1 MSDNHYRR
9 EIFYRFPDIYKYL
22 FREEIMKKDQEIFQE
37 RLNHHHDELR
47 WLYTELYHN
56 DDMFA
61 ELCDQM
67 YQYFTARRRALKNRD
82 LEREKNPDWFRQK
95 DMLGMML
102 YIDNFAGN
110 IKGVSAKLPYL
121 KECNVN
127 CLHLLIKSLDRI
139 YILFNSLDFFLTFIA
154 KKFINKTHLYL
165 LFLS

>member
-67 YQYFTARRRALKNRD
+67 YQYFTARRRALKTATWK
-82 LEREKNPDWFRQK
+82 EKKIRT
-95 DMLGMML
+95 G
-102 YIDNFAGN
+102 
-110 IKGVSAKLPYL
+110 SARRI
-121 KECNVN
+121 
-127 CLHLLIKSLDRI
+127 CL
-139 YILFNSLDFFLTFIA
+139 A
-154 KKFINKTHLYL
+154 
-165 LFLS
+165 

>member
-127 CLHLLIKSLDRI
+127 CLHLMPFPGYPEGPFRRWLRSSRLPQSPPGPW
-139 YILFNSLDFFLTFIA
+139 YHGGSGCPC
-154 KKFINKTHLYL
+154 
-165 LFLS
+165 

>member
-1 MSDNHYRR
+1 M
-9 EIFYRFPDIYKYL
+9 E
-22 FREEIMKKDQEIFQE
+22 KKNRKFFKDVKIQYITTQ
-37 RLNHHHDELR
+37 LR

-110 IKGVSAKLPYL
+110 IKGVSA
-121 KECNVN
+121 NFHISRN
-127 CLHLLIKSLDRI
+127 A
-139 YILFNSLDFFLTFIA
+139 T
-154 KKFINKTHLYL
+154 
-165 LFLS
+165 

>member
-1 MSDNHYRR
+1 MYRKLHAIILWKMSDNHYRR
-9 EIFYRFPDIYKYL
+9 EIFDRFPDIYKYL

-82 LEREKNPDWFRQK
+82 LEREKNTGLVPPEGYAWHDA
-95 DMLGMML
+95 L
-102 YIDNFAGN
+102 Y
-110 IKGVSAKLPYL
+110 
-121 KECNVN
+121 
-127 CLHLLIKSLDRI
+127 
-139 YILFNSLDFFLTFIA
+139 
-154 KKFINKTHLYL
+154 
-165 LFLS
+165 

>member
-95 DMLGMML
+95 DMLCMML

-121 KECNVN
+121 
-127 CLHLLIKSLDRI
+127 
-139 YILFNSLDFFLTFIA
+139 
-154 KKFINKTHLYL
+154 
-165 LFLS
+165 

>member
-1 MSDNHYRR
+1 
-9 EIFYRFPDIYKYL
+9 
-22 FREEIMKKDQEIFQE
+22 MKKDQEIFQE

-127 CLHLLIKSLDRI
+127 CLHLMPFLDTPKPFRRW
-139 YILFNSLDFFLTFIA
+139 LRSSRLPQSPPGPWFHEGSGCPCR
-154 KKFINKTHLYL
+154 
-165 LFLS
+165 

>member
-67 YQYFTARRRALKNRD
+67 YQYFTARRRLLKTVISK
-82 LEREKNPDWFRQK
+82 EKKIRT
-95 DMLGMML
+95 G
-102 YIDNFAGN
+102 
-110 IKGVSAKLPYL
+110 SARKI
-121 KECNVN
+121 
-127 CLHLLIKSLDRI
+127 CL
-139 YILFNSLDFFLTFIA
+139 A
-154 KKFINKTHLYL
+154 
-165 LFLS
+165 

>member
-1 MSDNHYRR
+1 
-9 EIFYRFPDIYKYL
+9 
-22 FREEIMKKDQEIFQE
+22 MKKDQEIFQE

-110 IKGVSAKLPYL
+110 IKGVLPSF
-121 KECNVN
+121 
-127 CLHLLIKSLDRI
+127 H
-139 YILFNSLDFFLTFIA
+139 ILRNAT
-154 KKFINKTHLYL
+154 
-165 LFLS
+165 

>member
-67 YQYFTARRRALKNRD
+67 YRILQHAAVLSKTATLKEKKIRTGSARRICWA
-82 LEREKNPDWFRQK
+82 
-95 DMLGMML
+95 
-102 YIDNFAGN
+102 
-110 IKGVSAKLPYL
+110 
-121 KECNVN
+121 
-127 CLHLLIKSLDRI
+127 
-139 YILFNSLDFFLTFIA
+139 
-154 KKFINKTHLYL
+154 
-165 LFLS
+165 

>member
-1 MSDNHYRR
+1 
-9 EIFYRFPDIYKYL
+9 
-22 FREEIMKKDQEIFQE
+22 MKKDQEIFQE

-95 DMLGMML
+95 DMRGMML

-127 CLHLLIKSLDRI
+127 CLHLMPFLDTPKAVPTVVTQLRISAKSAQ
-139 YILFNSLDFFLTFIA
+139 ILVPWKIFPPLLTNA
-154 KKFINKTHLYL
+154 TKTE
-165 LFLS
+165 